1 MCRWFDSALGHHHLC
16 GTQSKLQSSVSVAQ
30 VWLDMDDIAP
40 LRIESWHAHVYFDAA
55 SRDAA
60 WALREAI
67 AAGLGQAVSLGRF
80 HERPVG
86 PHPMWSYQ
94 MTIPPNAFGAVVGW
108 LTLHHGALDVFI
120 HPNTGD
126 ALRDHR
132 DRALWLGNSHALD
145 LAAVGG

>member
-1 MCRWFDSALGHHHLC
+1 MTA
-16 GTQSKLQSSVSVAQ
+16 
-30 VWLDMDDIAP
+30 IA
-40 LRIESWHAHVYFDAA
+40 SWHAHVYFDQA

-60 WALREAI
+60 WTLRETIEAQFQ
-67 AAGLGQAVSLGRF
+67 GRFQMGRF

-94 MTIPPNAFGAVVGW
+94 LAFGPELLAELFGW
-108 LTLHHGALDVFI
+108 LALNHGTLDVFI

-132 DRALWLGNSHALD
+132 DCAAWIGRSYQLN
-145 LAAVGG
+145 LAALGG

>member
-1 MCRWFDSALGHHHLC
+1 MSSNVQPSVSA
-16 GTQSKLQSSVSVAQ
+16 SQSSPKA
-30 VWLDMDDIAP
+30 DDALP
-40 LRIESWHAHVYFDAA
+40 PRIESWHAHVYFDAA

-94 MTIPPNAFGAVVGW
+94 MTILPDAFGAVVGW

-132 DRALWLGNSHALD
+132 DRALWLGRSHALD